1 MSDNSTTESNTNT
14 QPTTELNDVIYYRER
29 ETASF
34 YFKIAYTTH
43 TATIE
48 IPTNICIANFI
59 EFAKA
64 EIYNIFGIGRNLN
77 FVIVE
82 VGIHGEDGPALE
94 LDFET
99 TIREKYNGNYES
111 KSFYIRFIE

>member
-64 EIYNIFGIGRNLN
+64 EIYNIDAPTASH
-77 FVIVE
+77 VE
-82 VGIHGEDGPALE
+82 EFLVAQGLS
-94 LDFET
+94 
-99 TIREKYNGNYES
+99 YM
-111 KSFYIRFIE
+111 